1 MAIILLVVTK
11 RADFPRADW
20 RALAEHQIEVIHASS
35 QPRAFEA
42 IAQARPDFLLLAAA
56 ATRLVTRPFIE
67 KVRQLAPEAGLMG
80 LADAAWPLA
89 PLLDHLLVPS
99 ATDWDILQAMPAVKQ
114 KRSDHTLIVSPI
126 KLDTQQRRLWIGQNE
141 HHLTP
146 KQCQLLERLMRRPN
160 EIITRRELM
169 EQVWQTAYLG
179 DTRTLDVHMHWLR
192 AKIEVDPKAPKIL
205 VTVRGHGFCLH
216 GPA

>member
-35 QPRAFEA
+35 QARAWEA
-42 IAQARPDFLLLAAA
+42 IAQAQPDFVLLAAA

-67 KVRQLAPEAGLMG
+67 KVRKLAPEAGLMG
-80 LADAAWPLA
+80 LADAEWPLA
-89 PLLDHLLVPS
+89 PLLDHLLPPS
-99 ATDWDILQAMPAVKQ
+99 ATDWDLLRAMPAVKRM
-114 KRSDHTLIVSPI
+114 RSNHILIVSPI
-126 KLDTQQRRLWIGQNE
+126 KLDTQQRRLWIGQDE

-146 KQCQLLERLMRRPN
+146 KQCCLLGLLMRRPN

-192 AKIEVDPKAPKIL
+192 KKIEVDPKAPNIL
-205 VTVRGHGFCLH
+205 VTVRGQGFSLR